1 MIQRLIRTCCLFLVC
16 LSLIGTGDIFA
27 ADRSIQNFV
36 SQREQ
41 WNKLLG
47 VTQTLEGRVST
58 YNSLSM
64 RFRNCPIPFYFA
76 GKVPRLD
83 DSFQNVEVTGQLA
96 RENGRLLF
104 KITSLKKLPGDLE
117 HFVTEQS
124 KIDLSDPRDWYELA
138 KWGQQ
143 RAEFY
148 NDEELKQKALNAFR
162 RGVEAEYSQLRIKQ
176 PENLMKLAEKAE
188 EFKLDPRLAEAYR
201 HEALVLEWEQL
212 KKQKGSNADP
222 VRAQLIKLFPKSIT
236 PLKVDQPAERKRYL
250 ADQVAEFQ
258 KATPEQRQRMI
269 RWFYSQIVLD
279 QILKGLAEGGS
290 NGFKIAA
297 DIKKQLPER
306 PDLARQYEQ
315 MQLSFDFHRIDEL
328 PRQYVLDLA
337 KEYQQRGDQTKAK
350 QTLENWV
357 EARRKKLEP
366 GDADGRVS
374 VARDLME
381 LTGNRPGA
389 VKLLLQAWELNPK
402 SAETAAMLG
411 RLGYMLHE
419 DKWLDPQEVKE
430 FRDDPIRKA
439 IRNGTVVAG
448 MNRDQVKKALG
459 APTQVGRSISGGA
472 INELWIYGEAG
483 NQGLIIQLSRKQR
496 ADEFKV
502 IRINNAAAA
511 AGGITPE
518 TSTVE

>member
-1 MIQRLIRTCCLFLVC
+1 MIQRLIRTCCLFLFC
-16 LSLIGTGDIFA
+16 LSLNGTGDIFA

-36 SQREQ
+36 NQREQ

-162 RGVEAEYSQLRIKQ
+162 RGVETEYSQLRIKQ
-176 PENLMKLAEKAE
+176 PENLMKLAEKAQ

-236 PLKVDQPAERKRYL
+236 PRKADQPAERKRYL

-258 KATPEQRQRMI
+258 KANPE
-269 RWFYSQIVLD
+269 
-279 QILKGLAEGGS
+279 
-290 NGFKIAA
+290 
-297 DIKKQLPER
+297 
-306 PDLARQYEQ
+306 
-315 MQLSFDFHRIDEL
+315 
-328 PRQYVLDLA
+328 
-337 KEYQQRGDQTKAK
+337 
-350 QTLENWV
+350 
-357 EARRKKLEP
+357 
-366 GDADGRVS
+366 
-374 VARDLME
+374 
-381 LTGNRPGA
+381 
-389 VKLLLQAWELNPK
+389 
-402 SAETAAMLG
+402 
-411 RLGYMLHE
+411 
-419 DKWLDPQEVKE
+419 
-430 FRDDPIRKA
+430 
-439 IRNGTVVAG
+439 
-448 MNRDQVKKALG
+448 
-459 APTQVGRSISGGA
+459 
-472 INELWIYGEAG
+472 
-483 NQGLIIQLSRKQR
+483 
-496 ADEFKV
+496 
-502 IRINNAAAA
+502 
-511 AGGITPE
+511 
-518 TSTVE
+518 

>member
-1 MIQRLIRTCCLFLVC
+1 MIQRLIRTCCLFLLC
-16 LSLIGTGDIFA
+16 LSLIGTGDAFA
-27 ADRSIQNFV
+27 VDRSIQNFV

-176 PENLMKLAEKAE
+176 PENLMKLAEKAQ

-236 PLKVDQPAERKRYL
+236 PLKADQPAERKRYL

-258 KATPEQRQRMI
+258 KATPEQRQRMV

-459 APTQVGRSISGGA
+459 APTQVDRSISGGA

-502 IRINNAAAA
+502 IRIKNAAAA
-511 AGGITPE
+511 AGGIVPE
-518 TSTVE
+518 TATIE